1 MGFLFVLHVII
12 AVVLIISILMQSGKG
27 GGLAEGFSSAENLLG
42 TQTNKVMVK
51 VTAVL
56 VALFLGLSIVLA
68 FVSSRKERS
77 LMRRPD
83 KRQAVTVNVEDLFNK
98 KPSETIVINAA
109 ETKPDQPISN
119 AVVPADNKAK

>member
-12 AVVLIISILMQSGKG
+12 AVLLVITILMQSGKG

-56 VALFLGLSIVLA
+56 VALFLGLAIVLA
-68 FVSSRKERS
+68 FISSKKERS
-77 LMRRPD
+77 LMARPD

-109 ETKPDQPISN
+109 GKTPDQP
-119 AVVPADNKAK
+119 AK